1 MENFIIAFV
10 IFMLLNLAITLF
22 LRADLHWKI
31 EFLLDEI
38 YRGLQDLRSKFRKKF
53 LREKNDV

>member
-1 MENFIIAFV
+1 MEIFIIAFV

-22 LRADLHWKI
+22 LRAELHEKI
-31 EFLLDEI
+31 EFFLYDI